1 LRLLLLCANKQW
13 YDFYVCCLLGL
24 IKSLLST
31 DMSSLLTARGQ
42 VDPNIR
48 FLKALATTTVYTP
61 TGTVSSNMP
70 SASFSAATATST
82 YASGTIFR
90 DMGKRTVTYNTS
102 NQNVAQYI
110 LVQPQIGA
118 ATEGVPA
125 NYATQKFYVQ
135 VWAAATAAT
144 AVTVG
149 RVG

>member
-1 LRLLLLCANKQW
+1 MTS
-13 YDFYVCCLLGL
+13 V
-24 IKSLLST
+24 
-31 DMSSLLTARGQ
+31 LTTIGQ
-42 VDPNIR
+42 VDSSIK

-61 TGTVSSNMP
+61 TGTVTSTMSS
-70 SASFSAATATST
+70 ADFSAATTSST

-90 DMGKRTVTYNTS
+90 DMGKRIVTYNTN
-102 NQNVAQYI
+102 NQEVGKYVF
-110 LVQPQIGA
+110 VQPQIGA
-118 ATEGVPA
+118 TTEGVPG

>member
-1 LRLLLLCANKQW
+1 MCVYFCLLL
-13 YDFYVCCLLGL
+13 GI
-24 IKSLLST
+24 IKSRLST
-31 DMSSLLTARGQ
+31 EMSSLLTARGQ
-42 VDPNIR
+42 VDPNIK

-61 TGTVSSNMP
+61 TGTVTSNMP
-70 SASFSAATATST
+70 SASFSSATATST
-82 YASGTIFR
+82 YVSGTIFR
-90 DMGKRTVTYNTS
+90 DMGKRTVTYNTA
-102 NQNVAQYI
+102 NQNVGHYI